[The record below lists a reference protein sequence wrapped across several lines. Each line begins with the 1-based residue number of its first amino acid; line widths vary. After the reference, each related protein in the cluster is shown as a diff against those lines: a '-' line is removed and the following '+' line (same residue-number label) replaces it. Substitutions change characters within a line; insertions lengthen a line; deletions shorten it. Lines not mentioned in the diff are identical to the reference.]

1 MRKTRMLIVAMFVLS
16 SCAMPDFSFLPEPT
30 TTSAPMSPTTV
41 PSPTDIPTITPTQPT
56 PTFTTTP
63 TIYGF
68 KPTATITGTP
78 PTVTPTQT
86 PLPLFID
93 TPTPL
98 ILTTPQESPGEG
110 FKWLILS
117 RNQIFWGIC
126 SPGTANLEVA
136 VMDEEAVWRVYLFM
150 HLKSTKKD
158 DTTPWV
164 GTTMTGHR
172 DGTFTYTFRADL
184 VDGIHNYLKAWLV
197 FQMVAVDDEQ
207 REIAR
212 TKIYD
217 QALTIEPC
225 P

>member
-1 MRKTRMLIVAMFVLS
+1 MRNIQMFIAAMFLLS
-16 SCAMPDFSFLPEPT
+16 SCALPDISFLPEPT
-30 TTSAPMSPTTV
+30 GTSAPMSPTTI
-41 PSPTDIPTITPTQPT
+41 PSPMDTPTITPTQPT
-56 PTFTTTP
+56 PTFTATP
-63 TIYGF
+63 TLYGF
-68 KPTATITGTP
+68 KPPATITGTP

-117 RNQIFWGIC
+117 EDRIFWGIC
-126 SPGTANLEVA
+126 RPGTVNLEVA
-136 VMDEEAVWRVYLFM
+136 VSDEEAVWRVYLFM
-150 HLKSTKKD
+150 HLKSTKKE

-164 GTTMTGHR
+164 GTTMTSHR
-172 DGTFTYTFRADL
+172 DGRFTYTIRADL
-184 VDGIHNYLKAWLV
+184 VDGRHDYLRAWLV

-207 REIAR
+207 RVIGR
-212 TKIYD
+212 TRIYD